1 MTPLFIADPKIL
13 AIPIA
18 ENNERLFD
26 LRSQN
31 IIKFGPSPEIP
42 NNTEYTKMRQSV
54 YNKLVEAQ
62 SILPDGLKFCLY
74 EALRSISL
82 QEKLF
87 TERYS
92 KVKNSN
98 PTWNEHELFLE
109 TTRLVSPVINAD
121 GSSNVPAHST
131 GGAVDV
137 YLIDA
142 KDQVID
148 MGIRTEDWMQDLDGS
163 LSVTNS
169 TKISIEAQENRK
181 IMNAVLSKVGFV
193 NYATE
198 YWHWSYGD
206 RYWAYYKDEPY
217 ALYGSV

>member
-1 MTPLFIADPKIL
+1 MSPLQASAKDEALFITDPRII

-18 ENNERLFD
+18 ENNDPLFD
-26 LRSQN
+26 LKSQN

-54 YNKLVEAQ
+54 YDKLIEAQ
-62 SILPDGLKFCLY
+62 SMLPNGLNFCLY

-98 PTWNEHELFLE
+98 PTWNDHELFL
-109 TTRLVSPVINAD
+109 D
-121 GSSNVPAHST
+121 GA
-131 GGAVDV
+131 
-137 YLIDA
+137 
-142 KDQVID
+142 
-148 MGIRTEDWMQDLDGS
+148 